1 MVPKYEPVP
10 SRKNAK
16 AEPEAGPS
24 HRSAI
29 EDKSD
34 NKPDVK
40 PNVGTAKIDAG
51 DRANGVNV
59 NPIVCTP
66 KRRRI
71 VRGTDSGIPAAAIDG
86 DDANGGDSN
95 SLVRIT

>member
-1 MVPKYEPVP
+1 MVPKYKSVP
-10 SRKNAK
+10 SQKNAK

-24 HRSAI
+24 NRSAI
-29 EDKSD
+29 VDQPD
-34 NKPDVK
+34 IKPEVK

-51 DRANGVNV
+51 DHA
-59 NPIVCTP
+59 NPIGCTS

-71 VRGTDSGIPAAAIDG
+71 VCDG
-86 DDANGGDSN
+86 DDVNGGDSN